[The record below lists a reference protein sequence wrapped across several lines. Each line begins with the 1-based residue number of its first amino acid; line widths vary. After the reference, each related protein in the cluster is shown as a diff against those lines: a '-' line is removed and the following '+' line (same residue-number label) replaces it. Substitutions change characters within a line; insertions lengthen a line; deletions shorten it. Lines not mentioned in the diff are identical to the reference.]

1 MLLGWWFQHKEL
13 SLLNLI
19 PSQHSFMAQ
28 LFELWFGDFHI
39 GETWLWVKGDCFLSC
54 RSALNAVRLTP
65 SGWVWLM
72 ESGSVWSA
80 QESTEAW
87 GSTSGQPCMQTS
99 TQLGFFG
106 RCYGCEQKGWWWRG
120 VGYLSFST
128 SALCSSPKWALFSL
142 LSLTLAGICAALVQI
157 RCAQVQKAV
166 SPNGG
171 CDLNFLFFNIV

>member
-28 LFELWFGDFHI
+28 LFGLWFGDFHV
-39 GETWLWVKGDCFLSC
+39 GETWLWVRGDCFLSC

-87 GSTSGQPCMQTS
+87 GSTSGQPCMQTLHS
-99 TQLGFFG
+99 VGFLWEVLWLWTE
-106 RCYGCEQKGWWWRG
+106 RMIVEGCRISQ
-120 VGYLSFST
+120 FQHF
-128 SALCSSPKWALFSL
+128 CFML
-142 LSLTLAGICAALVQI
+142 LS
-157 RCAQVQKAV
+157 KV
-166 SPNGG
+166 S
-171 CDLNFLFFNIV
+171 FILFAFFEVSWNLCCIGADMLCPGPESSVSKRRLWP